1 MHATLHTN
9 QFSALSVC
17 TRVKKIV
24 LPGKCV
30 FARFH
35 CLFICPRAFNYVQI
49 KQYLRSF
56 TLLHAYL
63 LSVLRPQRHRIFMLY
78 HLAWQKGKY
87 SSASWSNTWPI
98 LYVLPAQSP
107 PPPPSVQAR
116 LSAFQLSPSLIVTRF
131 VTARYYEEKKNKKKK
146 TLVSDVC
153 CFVFPQHESV
163 WAFLGGNCKATW
175 CKSMRHSLQ
184 LCT

>member
-116 LSAFQLSPSLIVTRF
+116 LSAFQLSPSFIVTRF
-131 VTARYYEEKKNKKKK
+131 VTARYYEETKTKKKK
-146 TLVSDVC
+146 NS
-153 CFVFPQHESV
+153 CFWCLLLCFP
-163 WAFLGGNCKATW
+163 ATW
-175 CKSMRHSLQ
+175 VGLSVFGGQ
-184 LCT
+184 L